1 MSMPKQPSGLFA
13 CCVFTA
19 SRSSSFVCPLLARNA
34 YRSEARG
41 TVASNA
47 ALIAFHLSYY
57 TGMLSA
63 RQQKINVPFVFAK
76 NLHSDRRYTDTDNL
90 DLLLKL
96 VLKVLIHFG
105 VLKLVLFCFEV
116 KDVLVFL
123 SKILDE
129 VLNPSAVAEEPLE
142 KREKSQWLGKR
153 ETRKEIPLKRRAQ
166 HAGISK
172 KKRKRRRV
180 KTP

>member
-1 MSMPKQPSGLFA
+1 
-13 CCVFTA
+13 
-19 SRSSSFVCPLLARNA
+19 
-34 YRSEARG
+34 
-41 TVASNA
+41 
-47 ALIAFHLSYY
+47 
-57 TGMLSA
+57 MLSA
-63 RQQKINVPFVFAK
+63 RQKKINFPLVFAK
-76 NLHSDRRYTDTDNL
+76 NLHSDRRYTDTENL

-142 KREKSQWLGKR
+142 KREKS
-153 ETRKEIPLKRRAQ
+153 
-166 HAGISK
+166 
-172 KKRKRRRV
+172 
-180 KTP
+180 